1 MATSKATGS
10 SRLGRDS
17 GPKYLGLKVGNG
29 EAVKPGQILV
39 RQRGT
44 NFKAGLNVKMGGD
57 NTLFALKKGTVSFAT
72 TSKMSYDRS
81 RKHIKLVRV
90 NLSKPS

>member
-17 GPKYLGLKVGNG
+17 NPKYLGMKVGDG
-29 EAVKPGQILV
+29 QQVHAGQILV

-44 NFKAGLNVKMGGD
+44 NFRPGINVKMGGD
-57 NTLFALKKGTVSFAT
+57 NTLFAVAEGSVRIGKTSRTRFDGTHKQVSIVQVT
-72 TSKMSYDRS
+72 TGKRA
-81 RKHIKLVRV
+81 
-90 NLSKPS
+90 

>member
-17 GPKYLGLKVGNG
+17 NPKYLGIKVGDG
-29 EAVKPGQILV
+29 QLVQPGQILV

-44 NFKAGLNVKMGGD
+44 SFRAGLNVNMGGD
-57 NTLFALKKGTVSFAT
+57 NTLFAVAKGTVRFAT
-72 TSKMSYDRS
+72 TSRTRFDGSHK
-81 RKHIKLVRV
+81 K
-90 NLSKPS
+90 SKVVQVKPDTRG